1 MSENPFPISTA
12 PSDEPVRIVVEVVSS
27 ADVRRLENRD
37 DDIRAELEQFRRE
50 NEALR
55 RSFYELLEV
64 FGDLK
69 RTRSSQKNI

>member
-1 MSENPFPISTA
+1 MNEQQPIR
-12 PSDEPVRIVVEVVSS
+12 VVVELVSS
-27 ADVRRLENRD
+27 ADVKRLEGRD
-37 DDIRAELEQFRRE
+37 DEVLQEVKQLRKE

-69 RTRSSQKNI
+69 RSRSQQKK

>member
-1 MSENPFPISTA
+1 MRENPIPDDSA
-12 PSDEPVRIVVEVVSS
+12 AGSVPYRVVVELLSS
-27 ADVRRLENRD
+27 ADVLRLEARD
-37 DDIRAELEQFRRE
+37 DEIRKELLQLRAE

-69 RTRSSQKNI
+69 HSRFQSKNK

>member
-1 MSENPFPISTA
+1 MDDQQPIR
-12 PSDEPVRIVVEVVSS
+12 VVVELVSS
-27 ADVRRLENRD
+27 ADVKRLEGSD
-37 DDIRAELEQFRRE
+37 DELRNELKQLREE

-69 RTRSSQKNI
+69 RSRSQQKK